1 MTKKNTLIWTLMPHQ
16 AKLLLF
22 WLVASHV
29 SIHTVWIGRTRSFL
43 LLLLSVSFSQQNIVS
58 RPLAAQGFKSKGT
71 SRTTASDYLYGCDR
85 ARLCFSI
92 LLAITLSAVSV
103 TANRA
108 AAAKLNIALRRFGPS
123 PIYFFFFV
131 YLTVTAPKVSHTTTA
146 VQSHRGTLASW
157 DVMTE
162 QGAVASLVC
171 RYQTHTTRHFILLHS
186 AVLLCAGHTQPSI
199 RASST
204 LLLTTPSQHAG
215 QTRGRLLKLAQC
227 R

>member
-1 MTKKNTLIWTLMPHQ
+1 MCLWQKKDIPIWTLMAHQ

-29 SIHTVWIGRTRSFL
+29 SILAVWIGRTRSFL
-43 LLLLSVSFSQQNIVS
+43 LLALLLSVSFSQQNIVS
-58 RPLAAQGFKSKGT
+58 RPPAAQGFKSKGT
-71 SRTTASDYLYGCDR
+71 SRTTASDYLNGCDR

-108 AAAKLNIALRRFGPS
+108 AAAKLNIAPRRFTPS
-123 PIYFFFFV
+123 PIYFFFV

-186 AVLLCAGHTQPSI
+186 AVLLCAGHTHPSI

-215 QTRGRLLKLAQC
+215 PVA
-227 R
+227 